1 MTPEQKR
8 LIRETWE
15 RVGAIGDAAAAL
27 FYERLFEIDP
37 TAKALF
43 AGADMTT
50 QRGKLLQALALRDGL
65 RQAYRFLVSGCS
77 LRGLRLAGHRQP
89 CC

>member
-1 MTPEQKR
+1 MRSALSQSRLTAAELER
-8 LIRETWE
+8 LI
-15 RVGAIGDAAAAL
+15 A
-27 FYERLFEIDP
+27 
-37 TAKALF
+37 
-43 AGADMTT
+43 
-50 QRGKLLQALALRDGL
+50 RGRLLQALALRDGL